1 MARCWVIIFS
11 DDLAERIQLKATTA
25 IQKSKKA
32 KGVKKQ
38 RTGEEYS
45 SKNNI
50 AVKKMKIMT
59 QHLAM
64 NLRPLMRIFISES
77 TKQWYEVREET
88 V

>member
-1 MARCWVIIFS
+1 M
-11 DDLAERIQLKATTA
+11 E
-25 IQKSKKA
+25 
-32 KGVKKQ
+32 KQ

-45 SKNNI
+45 SEENI
-50 AVKKMKIMT
+50 AVKKIKIMT

-64 NLRPLMRIFISES
+64 NLRPLREIFISEN

>member
-1 MARCWVIIFS
+1 M
-11 DDLAERIQLKATTA
+11 AERIQLKAATA
-25 IQKSKKA
+25 I
-32 KGVKKQ
+32 KGMKKQ

-45 SKNNI
+45 SEKNI